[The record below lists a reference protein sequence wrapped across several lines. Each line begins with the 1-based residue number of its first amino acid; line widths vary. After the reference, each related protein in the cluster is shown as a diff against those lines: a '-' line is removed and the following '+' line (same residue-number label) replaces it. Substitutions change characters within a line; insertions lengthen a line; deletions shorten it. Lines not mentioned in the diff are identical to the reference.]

1 MLMRSDRSGNP
12 QNGASST
19 KSLTKALTLAIIDDY
34 DPAQRASNP
43 SDASNESSSPPK
55 ASTTQLAVSPPK
67 PIAQPK
73 IAAVDPMLESAVF
86 VMIPTP
92 IPLKHRR
99 ESDYERISGNL
110 SRSFHDIF
118 KMHKLKS
125 KHPDSPSLYFF
136 KQNKYEKSDAYMYE
150 LEAATCAF
158 YHLLAPDHT
167 PTARALFDNATMQYV
182 GVVSKNLDGFK
193 TTLDDPLREEDLI
206 VDALKFC
213 SIEDLDNLDERA
225 RLEKYDLNRMPPTQV
240 IYEWPVKCDDNTVKR
255 IPITAKDLRNYRIIK
270 GLAIGLTTTHIFC
283 EDDCHTG
290 NITKDGK
297 RIDFDMSPWPIT
309 SKFKKTGP
317 VDWTFR
323 DPTNRFPVTARDIE
337 SFPNLRD
344 AQPFYWPTF
353 PVRVL
358 PEAFISIASN
368 FFNVSRNAFHS
379 KDNAIYQQLEHHPV
393 FIHHKFAT
401 LLKFILTSPAI
412 YHRIATLH
420 VREESAY
427 QNTSIIS
434 MLTDF
439 LDERLSAFQTELLKL
454 PSFKKFLEKNGDR
467 LIKNIL
473 VDFAIQNDRYA
484 KKMEATPLYQL
495 HLIKLDQV
503 VKDYANLCAK
513 LSIVK
518 NPDRVIQADEE
529 IQAMI
534 EENNEDLKKSF
545 RF

>member
-1 MLMRSDRSGNP
+1 MRSDRSGNP

-19 KSLTKALTLAIIDDY
+19 KTLTKALTLTIIDDY
-34 DPAQRASNP
+34 DPAKRDAKQLDTSNK
-43 SDASNESSSPPK
+43 SATAAIA
-55 ASTTQLAVSPPK
+55 ASTTTKQPQPPE
-67 PIAQPK
+67 A
-73 IAAVDPMLESAVF
+73 DPMLESATF

-125 KHPDSPSLYFF
+125 KHPENPSLYFF
-136 KQNKYEKSDAYMYE
+136 KQNKYEKSDAFMYE

-158 YHLLAPDHT
+158 YHLIAPDHT

-182 GVVSKNLDGFK
+182 GVVSKNLEGFK
-193 TTLDDPLREEDLI
+193 TTLDDPLREDDLVI
-206 VDALKFC
+206 DALKFC
-213 SIEDLDNLDERA
+213 SIEDLENLSDRA
-225 RLEKYDLNRMPPTQV
+225 QVEKYDLNRMPPTQV
-240 IYEWPVKCDDNTVKR
+240 IFEWPVKCNDNTVKR
-255 IPITAKDLRNYRIIK
+255 IPITAKDLRNYRIVK
-270 GLAIGLTTTHIFC
+270 GLAIGLSTTHIFC

-323 DPTNRFPVTARDIE
+323 DPNGRFPVTARDIE
-337 SFPNLRD
+337 SFPNLVD

-379 KDNAIYQQLEHHPV
+379 KDNAIYQQLEKHPV

-427 QNTSIIS
+427 QNQSIIN
-434 MLTDF
+434 MLTTF
-439 LDERLSAFQTELLKL
+439 LDERISAFQAELLKL
-454 PSFKKFLEKNGDR
+454 PSFKLFLEKNGDR

-484 KKMEATPLYQL
+484 KKMEKTPLYQL
-495 HLIKLDQV
+495 QLIKLEQIV
-503 VKDYANLCAK
+503 HDYANLCAK
-513 LSIVK
+513 LEIVK

-529 IQAMI
+529 IQELI
-534 EENNEDLKKSF
+534 KENNDDLKKSF